1 MRSEALR
8 ALLLACAVLLA
19 APAMAADLHA
29 QVAASLMRPEQR
41 SLRPMQWS
49 PPPKLVALYFGA
61 DWCAPC
67 HAFVPTLR
75 SVRDML
81 REAGADTEVVY
92 ISLDESEAA
101 LRRYMHAQDMPWP
114 VLDPRRA
121 ARMPA
126 LQALAGLAPP
136 NLVLINADGTVLAN
150 GWQGRRYEGLQ
161 AVLKEWT
168 KRACAQEQARC
179 PNGAIQPR

>member
-8 ALLLACAVLLA
+8 ALVLACAVLPA
-19 APAMAADLHA
+19 APTVAADLHA
-29 QVAASLMRPEQR
+29 QVSALLMRPEQR

-75 SVRDML
+75 SVRDAL

-92 ISLDESEAA
+92 VSLDESESA

-136 NLVLINADGTVLAN
+136 NLVLIDADGTVLAN

-161 AVLKEWT
+161 PVLKEWM
-168 KRACAQEQARC
+168 KRACAQQQARC
-179 PNGAIQPR
+179 PPDL